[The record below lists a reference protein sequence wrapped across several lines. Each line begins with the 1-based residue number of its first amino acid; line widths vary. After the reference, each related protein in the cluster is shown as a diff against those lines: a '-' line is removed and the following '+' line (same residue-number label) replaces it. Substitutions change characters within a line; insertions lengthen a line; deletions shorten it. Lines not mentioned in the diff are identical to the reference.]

1 MYRIATKMIFAIALL
16 LYALPASS
24 QEKPVKDEPQTVR
37 PRAEGPQL
45 KVQVVFAEFDGEKK
59 VKNLPYSF
67 LVKASADDRERDWS
81 KIRMGSKVPLPDG
94 SNPRNPQIQYVD
106 VGTNIDCVAK
116 QLSDG
121 MYRVTFNVERSWA
134 EEDMALKVDSSNKGT
149 AIEKADSTVHAPII
163 RQFRSESTVTIRDGQ
178 TLETNFAT
186 DPVTGKVIRL
196 EVTVNSMK

>member
-1 MYRIATKMIFAIALL
+1 MYRIAMKIIFAIALL
-16 LYALPASS
+16 WFALPASS
-24 QEKPVKDEPQTVR
+24 QEKPGKEEPQAVR
-37 PRAEGPQL
+37 PRVEGPQL
-45 KVQVVFAEFDGEKK
+45 KVQVVFAEYEGDKK

-67 LVKASADDRERDWS
+67 LVKTPTSDERDWT
-81 KIRMGSKVPLPDG
+81 KIRMGSRVPLPSG
-94 SNPRNPQIQYVD
+94 PYPANVQVQYVD
-106 VGTNIDCVAK
+106 VGTNIDCYAK

-121 MYRVTFNVERSWA
+121 IYRVTFNLERSWA
-134 EEDMALKVDSSNKGT
+134 EGDMALKVDNSNKGT
-149 AIEKADSTVHAPII
+149 VIEKADSTVHAPII

>member
-1 MYRIATKMIFAIALL
+1 

-37 PRAEGPQL
+37 PRAEGQL
-45 KVQVVFAEFDGEKK
+45 KVQVVFAEYDGDKK

-67 LVKASADDRERDWS
+67 VVKFWNSDERDWT
-81 KIRMGSKVPLPDG
+81 KIRMGSRVPLPAG
-94 SNPRNPQIQYVD
+94 PGTTNVQYVD

-116 QLSDG
+116 QAPDG
-121 MYRVTFNVERSWA
+121 MYRVTLNLERSWA
-134 EEDMALKVDSSNKGT
+134 EGDLTLKVDKSNTGT
-149 AIEKADSTVHAPII
+149 VIEKADSTVHAPII

>member
-1 MYRIATKMIFAIALL
+1 MYRIAMKIIFAIALL
-16 LYALPASS
+16 WFALPASS
-24 QEKPVKDEPQTVR
+24 QEKPGKEEPQAVR
-37 PRAEGPQL
+37 PRVEGPQL
-45 KVQVVFAEFDGEKK
+45 KVQVVFAEYEGDKK

-67 LVKASADDRERDWS
+67 LVKTPISDERDWT
-81 KIRMGSKVPLPDG
+81 KIRMGSRVPLPSG
-94 SNPRNPQIQYVD
+94 PYPANVQVQYVD
-106 VGTNIDCVAK
+106 VGTNIDCYAK

-121 MYRVTFNVERSWA
+121 IYRVTFNLERSWA
-134 EEDMALKVDSSNKGT
+134 EGDMALKVDNSNKGT
-149 AIEKADSTVHAPII
+149 VIEKADSTVHAPII

>member
-1 MYRIATKMIFAIALL
+1 MYRIAMKLLFAISLL
-16 LYALPASS
+16 LLALPSSS
-24 QEKPVKDEPQTVR
+24 QEKPVKDEPPIVR

-45 KVQVVFAEFDGEKK
+45 KIQVVFAEFDGEKK

-67 LVKASADDRERDWS
+67 LVKASSADDHERDWT
-81 KIRMGSKVPLPDG
+81 KIRMGSKVPLPLPTG
-94 SNPRNPQIQYVD
+94 PNTQYQYVD

-121 MYRVTFNVERSWA
+121 TYRVTFNLERSWA
-134 EEDMALKVDSSNKGT
+134 EEDVALKVDSSNKGT
-149 AIEKADSTVHAPII
+149 VIEKADSTVHAPVI
-163 RQFRSESTVTIRDGQ
+163 RQFRSESTVTVRDGQ

-196 EVTVNSMK
+196 QVTVNSMK